1 MGEAAATAVARAV
14 DELRRG
20 RIVRVTGASGALD
33 VLAVELADD
42 ATLMR
47 LESPLPFRGGAGG
60 GEVAAD
66 TNRLP
71 HPPTPSPKGEGG
83 QRPGMIVSHRRAAVL
98 HLVNQRPAAGG
109 GVVWIERPAWL
120 DLAASVATVDPAMD
134 LAVPLKGPFRTRD
147 AGPLAEA
154 AAAGVRLAK
163 LGGVLPAVFA
173 VAVSGK
179 RDAGVNETVIS
190 PLTVPAADVLAY
202 ARADRLRIVTR
213 ARLPLDGAPDTEVVA
228 FRPAEGGPEHLALLI
243 GPHATAAPA
252 LTRLHSACLTGDVLG
267 SLKCDCGPQLR
278 AAIAA
283 IRDAGG
289 GILLYLQQ
297 EGRGIGLINKLRAYA
312 LQDQGF
318 DTVDANLRLGFEPD
332 ERDFAVAATMLRLLG
347 VGAVRLLTNN
357 PDKVA
362 ALAAHGIAVAERVGH
377 AMPPNPHNAQYLA
390 TKRDRSGHY
399 L

>member
-1 MGEAAATAVARAV
+1 MSAAAPGIDVGRAV

-20 RIVRVTGASGALD
+20 QPVRVTSDGGDLD
-33 VLAVELADD
+33 ILAVELADA
-42 ATLMR
+42 ATLDAF
-47 LESPLPFRGGAGG
+47 ERGGRAGL
-60 GEVAAD
+60 VL
-66 TNRLP
+66 T
-71 HPPTPSPKGEGG
+71 
-83 QRPGMIVSHRRAAVL
+83 HRRAALL
-98 HLVNQRPAAGG
+98 HIVNQRAAAGSA
-109 GVVWIERPAWL
+109 VVWVERPAWL
-120 DLAASVATVDPAMD
+120 DLAATVATADPVGD
-134 LAVPLKGPFRTRD
+134 LGMPFKGPFRTVDPGSRAD
-147 AGPLAEA
+147 A
-154 AAAGVRLAK
+154 AAAGIRLAK
-163 LGGVLPAVFA
+163 LGGLLPAVLA
-173 VAVSGK
+173 VAATA
-179 RDAGVNETVIS
+179 DAPGRLAV
-190 PLTVPAADVLAY
+190 AATSVAGY

-213 ARLPLDGAPDTEVVA
+213 ARLPLAAEADTEVVA

-243 GPHATAAPA
+243 GHVAVDAPV
-252 LTRLHSACLTGDVLG
+252 LTRLHSACLTGDLLG

-278 AAIAA
+278 AAITTIAA
-283 IRDAGG
+283 AGG

-362 ALAAHGIAVAERVGH
+362 ALTAHGIAVTERIAH
-377 AMPPNPHNAQYLA
+377 AMTANPHNAHYLE

>member
-1 MGEAAATAVARAV
+1 MTDAATTVVRAV

-20 RIVRVTGASGALD
+20 QIVRVVDPGGVLD
-33 VLAVELADD
+33 VLAVELADE
-42 ATLMR
+42 ATLAR
-47 LESPLPFRGGAGG
+47 LEAAGRAG
-60 GEVAAD
+60 LV
-66 TNRLP
+66 L
-71 HPPTPSPKGEGG
+71 TP
-83 QRPGMIVSHRRAAVL
+83 RRAAIL

-109 GVVWIERPAWL
+109 EVVWVERPPWL
-120 DLAASVATVDPAMD
+120 DLAASVATADPALD
-134 LAVPLKGPFRTRD
+134 LKTPLKGPFRTRD
-147 AGPLAEA
+147 AGPAALA
-154 AAAGVRLAK
+154 AAAGIRLAK
-163 LGGVLPAVFA
+163 LGGVLPAVLAVPAGEGGNGGAGGNGTAAGNAALA
-173 VAVSGK
+173 VA
-179 RDAGVNETVIS
+179 
-190 PLTVPAADVLAY
+190 AADVLAY

-213 ARLPLDGAPDTEVVA
+213 ARLPLADAPTTEVVA

-243 GPHATAAPA
+243 GHQATRPPV

-278 AAIAA
+278 AGIAAIAA
-283 IRDAGG
+283 AGG

-362 ALAAHGIAVAERVGH
+362 SLAAHGIDVVERVGH
-377 AMPPNPHNAQYLA
+377 AMPPNPHNAAYLA